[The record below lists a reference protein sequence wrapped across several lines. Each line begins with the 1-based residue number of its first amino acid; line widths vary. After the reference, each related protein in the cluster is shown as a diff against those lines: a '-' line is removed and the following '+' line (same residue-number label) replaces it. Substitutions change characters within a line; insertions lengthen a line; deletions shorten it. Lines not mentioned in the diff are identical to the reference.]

1 MLQVSIALKKSSGYD
16 VSFNSVPFG
25 TALAAGRM
33 AIIMGETWADPKPSS
48 GELIKR
54 AYEAVGAIVAAH
66 KKNGVVGTSL
76 LKAEF
81 SDPRNINTLTI
92 TASAAGASDSTV
104 GAIVNATAALMAESR
119 TGIIEAGLEQCWE
132 VLREAINAHQTS
144 IVA

>member
-1 MLQVSIALKKSSGYD
+1 
-16 VSFNSVPFG
+16 
-25 TALAAGRM
+25 M
-33 AIIMGETWADPKPSS
+33 AIIMGETWADPVPSS

-54 AYEAVGAIVAAH
+54 AKEAVGAIASAF

-81 SDPRNINTLTI
+81 SDPRNVSTLTV

-119 TGIIEAGLEQCWE
+119 TEVIEAGLTQCWE
-132 VLREAINAHQTS
+132 VLREAINAHQAS